1 MAVISG
7 SAYMKRRTVIV
18 KDEVILADET
28 CVR

>member
-1 MAVISG
+1 MALISG
-7 SAYMKRRTVIV
+7 SVYMKSRTVIV